1 MGYRIIYGTSG
12 DVQRVRL
19 WRKWLK
25 YAGILA
31 LCAILIITMI
41 WISGADHTVTV
52 NAMEDMAEMLRQGE
66 AFPDAFAAFCMDILQ
81 GADCG

>member
-1 MGYRIIYGTSG
+1 MGYQITYGFTG
-12 DVQRVRL
+12 GAKRVQIWPFWV
-19 WRKWLK
+19 KFV
-25 YAGILA
+25 GILA